1 MHLLHLH
8 FLTLPVHCS
17 LCFSGNL
24 MPSHTPCGRAREK
37 NAPCRDN
44 KGYLKCDTAFQRM
57 GGGGKRREKG
67 IVERR

>member
-1 MHLLHLH
+1 
-8 FLTLPVHCS
+8 
-17 LCFSGNL
+17 